1 MMKKMALEFSRKK
14 KKASKAALK
23 EINKLSLKERKEIV
37 IKELT
42 KSFPNLERLEE
53 LLLMDNT
60 NEDLL
65 YRYIQSLKED
75 EVYYEIKRF
84 STYMSPS
91 KINDIQLK
99 FYGNLNQGFK
109 NFSNKSLFFELL
121 SAIMKNEQTL
131 ISEKLSIINKSD
143 ETVEMN
149 NQLFDL
155 NCNLEAFY
163 YHISFLLAD
172 RIKEEKKNKNSDF
185 TEYFFN
191 LRNYVNS
198 LSNELHKFEI
208 NMLDEKKEFKKF
220 LTIVYSI
227 INLDNNNLDQISQ
240 VPSILER
247 PTDEEIDH
255 MISWEEKEIKRK
267 FGENAVAK
275 FNEKIRDKTIFYS
288 IKNIKYV
295 NGEIEIPE
303 KCYLYDYIIQNNVF
317 KKYEKEIIRL
327 LNIIYNSNLFK
338 QLVRIIYKTE
348 NKDMKYYF
356 EENNF
361 VEDLW
366 NNDIIFVPFKI
377 KKVSGYS
384 YKDTFKIFF
393 TIYKIRHFDSEIED
407 EIFTLGAFIRVLIH
421 ETFGHLVISYI
432 FYMYYANINKYLN
445 YDTPK
450 MTTQMAELN
459 KKNLG
464 EYIGNILANIFYD
477 NLKEGEITFDDSFKK
492 KLSKECELIIGK
504 EYADKLIKYLEENQ
518 DKQISKIKNEDNL
531 QNLSKEI
538 VDNLISFISEEFN
551 NYIASLD
558 YKQEKYKQF
567 ESGNFVEFLIF
578 NDFSQYMTLKDCL
591 FLLDENNYNK
601 NFFKFRSEFKN
612 LVGKNNDAFWN
623 ELIEGQKI
631 FSNLFS
637 SYHKIYEKSKI
648 INNDFN
654 TPQYFRGNCGDN
666 LIKKFEA
673 FQCVN
678 IGRKKE
684 NLMKK
689 LEENS

>member
-23 EINKLSLKERKEIV
+23 EINKLSLKERKTIV
-37 IKELT
+37 IEELT

-163 YHISFLLAD
+163 YHIRFLLAD
-172 RIKEEKKNKNSDF
+172 RIKEEKKNKNTDF

-247 PTDEEIDH
+247 PTDEDIDH
-255 MISWEEKEIKRK
+255 MISWEEK
-267 FGENAVAK
+267 
-275 FNEKIRDKTIFYS
+275 
-288 IKNIKYV
+288 
-295 NGEIEIPE
+295 
-303 KCYLYDYIIQNNVF
+303 
-317 KKYEKEIIRL
+317 
-327 LNIIYNSNLFK
+327 
-338 QLVRIIYKTE
+338 
-348 NKDMKYYF
+348 
-356 EENNF
+356 
-361 VEDLW
+361 
-366 NNDIIFVPFKI
+366 
-377 KKVSGYS
+377 
-384 YKDTFKIFF
+384 
-393 TIYKIRHFDSEIED
+393 
-407 EIFTLGAFIRVLIH
+407 
-421 ETFGHLVISYI
+421 
-432 FYMYYANINKYLN
+432 
-445 YDTPK
+445 
-450 MTTQMAELN
+450 
-459 KKNLG
+459 
-464 EYIGNILANIFYD
+464 
-477 NLKEGEITFDDSFKK
+477 
-492 KLSKECELIIGK
+492 
-504 EYADKLIKYLEENQ
+504 
-518 DKQISKIKNEDNL
+518 
-531 QNLSKEI
+531 
-538 VDNLISFISEEFN
+538 
-551 NYIASLD
+551 
-558 YKQEKYKQF
+558 
-567 ESGNFVEFLIF
+567 
-578 NDFSQYMTLKDCL
+578 
-591 FLLDENNYNK
+591 
-601 NFFKFRSEFKN
+601 
-612 LVGKNNDAFWN
+612 
-623 ELIEGQKI
+623 
-631 FSNLFS
+631 
-637 SYHKIYEKSKI
+637 
-648 INNDFN
+648 
-654 TPQYFRGNCGDN
+654 
-666 LIKKFEA
+666 
-673 FQCVN
+673 
-678 IGRKKE
+678 
-684 NLMKK
+684 
-689 LEENS
+689 